1 MQLRLCEQPE
11 PNHWRTEK
19 MIRSVALMVTLVS
32 LSVLAGC
39 GGNSAPTTTVTTT
52 VTPTTTVSAANPAV
66 AQLQLAM
73 TSLGYYSG
81 PIDGVYGSQ
90 TSAAVKAMQ
99 QALGVSAD
107 GIFGP
112 ETYVA
117 LKANVKTAAVATSVV
132 VSIQTTLKRY
142 GYYSGPIDG
151 VYGADTTAA
160 VKHLQTDLGLTAD
173 GRVGPQTVATFNK
186 AVANGTIKPVSG

>member
-1 MQLRLCEQPE
+1 
-11 PNHWRTEK
+11 
-19 MIRSVALMVTLVS
+19 MIRVTALAAALVAMVA
-32 LSVLAGC
+32 LAGC
-39 GGNSAPTTTVTTT
+39 GGGSTTTTTVTTT
-52 VTPTTTVSAANPAV
+52 VSTTPVGANAAV

-81 PIDGVYGSQ
+81 PIDGVYGSE
-90 TSAAVKAMQ
+90 TTAGVKTMQ
-99 QALGVSAD
+99 QALGVTAD

-117 LKANVKTAAVATSVV
+117 LKANAKTAAAATSIV
-132 VSIQTTLKRY
+132 VSMQATLKKY

-160 VKHLQTDLGLTAD
+160 VKSLQTHLGVAAD
-173 GRVGPQTVATFNK
+173 GRVGSETIAAFNK
-186 AVANGTIKPVSG
+186 AVASGAIKPVSG